1 MTSAAAGTEGGRV
14 TRRLPS
20 TPPTIP
26 GFAFVRV
33 LGTGGFADVFLYEQQ
48 LPKRPVAV
56 KVLLAEVV
64 NEQLRRMFRAEANLM
79 ARLSSHPAVLTVYA
93 ASVAADGRPY
103 LVMEYCSSAMAQRYR
118 ADPLPVAE
126 ALEVGIR
133 IGSAIESA
141 HREGVLHRDIKPSNI
156 LMTAFGHPV
165 LSDFGIAATRG
176 EADDDESIGV
186 SVPWS
191 APEVLADED
200 GGSVASEVWS
210 LGATVYSLL
219 AGRSPFE
226 VPGGDNSAY
235 ELVQRIS
242 AASPPEIGR
251 ADVPDT
257 LEAVLRRSMSRRP
270 ADRQASI
277 EELLRELQEVEAEL
291 ELPQTPIEARMDEWA
306 QATAIDVDDRT
317 ALRAPGEAVAAAT
330 AAARRGSRR
339 RRAAWWTVG
348 GVLAAGAAAAIA
360 AVLLVPRPPAQ
371 TEIPQVT
378 DVRASV
384 DDGTVVFRWDDP
396 GVTDDDAYVVTV
408 DGRPSS
414 MQVATEYRLDAG
426 EQSVVCATV
435 TVTRA
440 GRVGDPSAER
450 CVEVLPEPTP

>member
-1 MTSAAAGTEGGRV
+1 M

-26 GFAFVRV
+26 GFSFVRV

-48 LPKRPVAV
+48 MPRRPVAV

-64 NEQLRRMFRAEANLM
+64 NEHLRRMFRAEANLM
-79 ARLSSHPAVLTVYA
+79 ARLSSHPAVLTVHA
-93 ASVAADGRPY
+93 ASVASDGRPY
-103 LVMEYCSSAMAQRYR
+103 LVMEYCSSALAQRYR
-118 ADPLPVAE
+118 ADPLPVAD

-133 IGSAIESA
+133 IGSAVESA

-156 LMTAFGHPV
+156 LVTAFGHPV

-176 EADDDESIGV
+176 EAGDDDSVGM

-200 GGSVASEVWS
+200 SGSVASEVWS
-210 LGATVYSLL
+210 LAATVYSLL

-226 VPGGDNSAY
+226 VPGGDNSTF
-235 ELVQRIS
+235 ELIQRI
-242 AASPPEIGR
+242 ARATPAPIGR
-251 ADVPDT
+251 PDVPAS
-257 LEAVLRRSMSRRP
+257 LEQVLRRAMSRRP
-270 ADRQASI
+270 ADRPQSVD
-277 EELLRELQEVEAEL
+277 ELLRELQEVESEL
-291 ELPQTPIEARMDEWA
+291 DLPQTPIEARMDDWA

-317 ALRAPGEAVAAAT
+317 ALRGPEPGGGTGPAARAVRERRRRLAGWTAGGVVAAAVV
-330 AAARRGSRR
+330 AG
-339 RRAAWWTVG
+339 
-348 GVLAAGAAAAIA
+348 LA
-360 AVLLVPRPPAQ
+360 VFLLTPRPAP
-371 TEIPQVT
+371 T
-378 DVRASV
+378 DLPRVSDVSATV
-384 DDGTVVFRWDDP
+384 DGTTVVFTWEDP
-396 GVTDDDAYVVTV
+396 GVDEDDAYVVTV

-414 MQVATEYRLDAG
+414 MQVGTEYRLDAG

-450 CVEVLPEPTP
+450 CVEVAAEPAP

>member
-1 MTSAAAGTEGGRV
+1 M

-48 LPKRPVAV
+48 MPRRPVAV

-64 NEQLRRMFRAEANLM
+64 DEQLRRRFRAEANLM

-118 ADPLPVAE
+118 AEPLPVAE

-165 LSDFGIAATRG
+165 LSDFGIAASRG
-176 EADDDESIGV
+176 HVDDDESIGL

-200 GGSVASEVWS
+200 VGSVASEVWS

-235 ELVQRIS
+235 ELIQRIS
-242 AASPPEIGR
+242 AAAPPAVDR
-251 ADVPDT
+251 PDVPAS
-257 LEAVLRRSMSRRP
+257 LEAVLRRSMSRKP
-270 ADRQASI
+270 ADRQGGV
-277 EELLRELQEVEAEL
+277 EELLRDLQDVEAEL
-291 ELPQTPIEARMDEWA
+291 DLPQTPIEARMDDWA
-306 QATAIDVDDRT
+306 QATAIDPDDRT
-317 ALRAPGEAVAAAT
+317 VLKSPGEQVATPPT
-330 AAARRGSRR
+330 AG
-339 RRAAWWTVG
+339 RRAGALLRRPATWWTAGALV
-348 GVLAAGAAAAIA
+348 AAGAVV
-360 AVLLVPRPPAQ
+360 AVTAVQLAPRPAE
-371 TEIPQVT
+371 TEIPRVS
-378 DVRASV
+378 DVSASV
-384 DDGTVVFRWDDP
+384 EGTTVLFSWDDP

-414 MQVATEYRLDAG
+414 MQVDTEYRLDAG

-450 CVEVLPEPTP
+450 CVEVPPEPNP